1 QKQREFTKEKERNI
15 RNISNKKKPK
25 KNTVS
30 FSKKLEKLTVSDSSI
45 ELKAQRTY
53 KKRKEEMLEMFL

>member
-1 QKQREFTKEKERNI
+1 KENLL
-15 RNISNKKKPK
+15 RNISNKRNQK
-25 KNTVS
+25 KNMVS

-53 KKRKEEMLEMFL
+53 KKRKEEMLEIFL